1 MYFTLTFTCTILLCK
16 VVLVKDEHSTLITVT
31 TDNKGQTSSFS
42 LPAQFVVAMK
52 CTQSNADGPICRK
65 KQVLLYLCSLLLTLS
80 YAPEPKPGPRPIK
93 FPCAVCNKAV
103 KWSTP
108 GVCCVSCE
116 VWFHQKCMGMPDVV
130 YNGLRNISWYCCQC
144 GLPNISPSIFD
155 STFYESSNSFTILSD
170 TMHSDISFSNPAAT
184 SSPTKSTQQ
193 QLQPQKRKDLPM
205 RIVVVNCQSI
215 KSDGKPSQLRNLVSS
230 IQADIVIGTE
240 SWLNPTIRD
249 AEVFPEGFKAYRRD
263 RTDGKGGGVFLLISK
278 KYDSSEPEELKVS
291 PQDDIELVWVKIK
304 TLGSNDLYIGS
315 FYKPPGRG
323 DPQYLDKL
331 YSFITRIPTANG
343 AHLWIGG
350 DFNLG
355 DINWEKET
363 VNEYATNGTQCN
375 QLLTITK
382 DTFLDQ
388 VVQEP
393 TRVTETTANV
403 LDLFFTK
410 NSTLTN
416 KVEVI
421 PGISDHEAVFIES
434 SLRLLKV
441 KVPPRKVLCTRT

>member
-1 MYFTLTFTCTILLCK
+1 
-16 VVLVKDEHSTLITVT
+16 
-31 TDNKGQTSSFS
+31 
-42 LPAQFVVAMK
+42 
-52 CTQSNADGPICRK
+52 
-65 KQVLLYLCSLLLTLS
+65 
-80 YAPEPKPGPRPIK
+80 
-93 FPCAVCNKAV
+93 
-103 KWSTP
+103 
-108 GVCCVSCE
+108 
-116 VWFHQKCMGMPDVV
+116 
-130 YNGLRNISWYCCQC
+130 
-144 GLPNISPSIFD
+144 
-155 STFYESSNSFTILSD
+155 
-170 TMHSDISFSNPAAT
+170 MHSDISFSNPAAT

-315 FYKPPGRG
+315 FYKPPGRS

-343 AHLWIGG
+343 AHLWFGG

-375 QLLTITK
+375 QLFDILT
-382 DTFLDQ
+382 F
-388 VVQEP
+388 
-393 TRVTETTANV
+393 
-403 LDLFFTK
+403 
-410 NSTLTN
+410 
-416 KVEVI
+416 
-421 PGISDHEAVFIES
+421 
-434 SLRLLKV
+434 
-441 KVPPRKVLCTRT
+441 

>member
-1 MYFTLTFTCTILLCK
+1 
-16 VVLVKDEHSTLITVT
+16 
-31 TDNKGQTSSFS
+31 
-42 LPAQFVVAMK
+42 
-52 CTQSNADGPICRK
+52 
-65 KQVLLYLCSLLLTLS
+65 
-80 YAPEPKPGPRPIK
+80 
-93 FPCAVCNKAV
+93 
-103 KWSTP
+103 
-108 GVCCVSCE
+108 
-116 VWFHQKCMGMPDVV
+116 
-130 YNGLRNISWYCCQC
+130 
-144 GLPNISPSIFD
+144 
-155 STFYESSNSFTILSD
+155 
-170 TMHSDISFSNPAAT
+170 MHSDISFSNPAAT

-315 FYKPPGRG
+315 FYKPPGRS

-410 NSTLTN
+410 
-416 KVEVI
+416 E
-421 PGISDHEAVFIES
+421 
-434 SLRLLKV
+434 LL
-441 KVPPRKVLCTRT
+441 LC